1 MDQKELKMQPKTPT
15 PGSTRYRDLGVQI
28 GFVVGSLIFSL
39 ALTALL
45 IIIFDQD
52 PVKVFNYTWDGAF
65 KDSRKLAKVFNFFI
79 PLTLASLGLVVT
91 FRAGLWNIGVEGQMV
106 MGAVFASWG
115 ALFLDL
121 PQVILIPTCV
131 LLAATGGALWALLA
145 GVLKTRFGVHEIFGG
160 VALNAIA
167 NSLTIHMISGPWQ
180 PPEGGSAHSSEG
192 FPDAAILPTISRD
205 FPVSAFMLAVVGVA
219 VIFVILALRGTRWG
233 LELKAVGKN
242 PRSALL
248 LGVRTEYTSLS
259 AFAVCGLLA
268 GMGGSYRVLHTYG
281 SLRPLIAGGIGF
293 LGLLVVLLVAFSAI
307 LVPIVTFTLAALY
320 TGSVRVETLLEID
333 QSLVGV
339 LQGIMVLMILLF
351 NGLRDRLLGGG
362 TGGQSGGE
370 GYV

>member
-1 MDQKELKMQPKTPT
+1 MEQQELKNQPKTPQQ
-15 PGSTRYRDLGVQI
+15 GSARYRDLGIQL
-28 GFVVGSLIFSL
+28 GFVAGSILLSL
-39 ALTALL
+39 VLTALL
-45 IIIFDQD
+45 IILFDQD
-52 PVKVFNYTWDGAF
+52 PVKVFNYTWEGAF
-65 KDSRKLAKVFNFFI
+65 KDSRKLGKVFNFFI
-79 PLTLASLGLVVT
+79 PLTLASIGLVVT
-91 FRAGLWNIGVEGQMV
+91 FTAGLWNIGVEGQMV

-121 PQVILIPTCV
+121 PQVILLPTCV
-131 LLAATGGALWALLA
+131 LLAAIGGALWALLA

-180 PPEGGSAHSSEG
+180 PSEGGSAHSSEG
-192 FPDAAILPTISRD
+192 FPDAALLPTISHD
-205 FPVSAFMLAVVGVA
+205 FPVSAFMLVVVA
-219 VIFVILALRGTRWG
+219 VSVLVIILALRGTRWG
-233 LELKAVGKN
+233 LELRAVGKN

-259 AFAVCGLLA
+259 AFAVCGLMA

-307 LVPIVTFTLAALY
+307 LVPIVTFALAALY
-320 TGSVRVETLLEID
+320 TGSVRVEGLLQLD

-339 LQGIMVLMILLF
+339 LQGIIVLMILLF
-351 NGLRDRLLGGG
+351 NGLRDRLWGGG
-362 TGGQSGGE
+362 TGQSGGE